1 MENYRFF
8 MNRGNYM
15 HTRYQKMRALIKE
28 EPLGVGGALLCLL
41 LLVISFGVPLFVHL
55 DPTTTTIN
63 RAFAPPSTEFWLGA
77 DYLGRDVLTRFIFG
91 ARTSL
96 IVGMTSVVLAS
107 VLGGVIGILSGYI
120 GGSFDLYLQR
130 LVDALLALPALV
142 LAIIIMA
149 VLGNSVLNA
158 IIAIAISYAPRINRL
173 TRSSAMSIK
182 NMPYIESAAVAGCS
196 KFRIVLWHIAP
207 NCVAPWIVYAT
218 ALLSTAFVAEATLS
232 FLGLGV
238 PPPVASW
245 GRDLSENLGS
255 LESYPWLC
263 LVPGFGIVIAVYAAN
278 FLGDSIRNIVDP
290 RLKKI

>member
-1 MENYRFF
+1 VYK
-8 MNRGNYM
+8 
-15 HTRYQKMRALIKE
+15 RYQRLGALIKE
-28 EPLGVGGALLCLL
+28 EPLGVIGASLCLA
-41 LLVISFGVPLFVHL
+41 LVVLSFGVPLFVHR
-55 DPTTTTIN
+55 DPITTTIS
-63 RAFAPPSTEFWLGA
+63 RAFAPPSSEFWFGA
-77 DYLGRDVLTRFIFG
+77 DYLGRDVLSRFIYG

-96 IVGMTSVVLAS
+96 IVGVASVALAS
-107 VLGGVIGILSGYI
+107 IVGGVVGIVSGYI
-120 GGSFDLYLQR
+120 GGRFDLYLQR
-130 LVDALLALPALV
+130 LIDALIAIPALV

-149 VLGNSVLNA
+149 LLGNSVVNA
-158 IIAIAISYAPRINRL
+158 IIAIAISYGPRINRL
-173 TRSSAMSIK
+173 TRSTAISIK
-182 NMPYIESAAVAGCS
+182 NMPYIESAIVAGCS
-196 KFRIVLWHIAP
+196 KLRIVTWHIAP

-238 PPPVASW
+238 PPPVPSW

-263 LVPGFGIVIAVYAAN
+263 IAPGFGITLAVFGAN